1 MQVEDNNF
9 TIGVLTQAVPAEE
22 RPRFLVNIYPWL
34 NHRARKAL
42 KNHWATGECS
52 PNVLR
57 ARFEAVEAIV
67 EEELETFKAFGNKP
81 RTTWPRQLVA
91 YVMYWQFVRTKQMR
105 LANLGAH
112 FSPTLKHP
120 EVLYSV
126 RRVEWVMFKDEAF
139 RALVNQIA
147 LHVDAAGHGSHCLT
161 RLAELPFNTKQNGV
175 G

>member
-57 ARFEAVEAIV
+57 ATFEAVEAIRKLW
-67 EEELETFKAFGNKP
+67 ESEP
-81 RTTWPRQLVA
+81 IQSA
-91 YVMYWQFVRTKQMR
+91 YSRRNQFQVM
-105 LANLGAH
+105 H
-112 FSPTLKHP
+112 
-120 EVLYSV
+120 
-126 RRVEWVMFKDEAF
+126 
-139 RALVNQIA
+139 
-147 LHVDAAGHGSHCLT
+147 
-161 RLAELPFNTKQNGV
+161 
-175 G
+175 